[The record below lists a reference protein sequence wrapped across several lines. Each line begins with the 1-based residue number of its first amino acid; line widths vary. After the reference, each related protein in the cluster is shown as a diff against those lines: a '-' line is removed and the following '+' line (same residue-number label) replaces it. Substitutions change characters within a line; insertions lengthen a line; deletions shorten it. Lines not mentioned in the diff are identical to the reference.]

1 MHQLPRHPLA
11 RAAAAGGIMALA
23 VGFAPPA
30 AASLAPQTSVPCS
43 TTALASAISGAAS
56 GATLVLASGCTYQVS
71 DPLPDISVNLKIEG
85 REATLDGDGP
95 EIPGYSI
102 LNVPAGVTLH
112 TRDLNF
118 TCGGNYVDQ
127 CGHAIGSDGDV
138 TIDGGTFY
146 DTGPVYDEYG
156 YTDGG
161 AVLNSGQLT
170 VIGAT
175 FDGNIT
181 DDPGGAIYNEGQLT
195 VVATR
200 FTHNRVV
207 SVQGSGGAIFN
218 SNLGTLT
225 VTSSTFSTNF
235 GEGAAISNDGR
246 ATLRQDTLSGNSTYF
261 AFTSGGAIYNE
272 AGGTMTVTSTSIN
285 NNDASLTGG
294 AIANY
299 YGQVTLR
306 QDTLSGNSASDGGA
320 IYNDAALA
328 ASSTSIT
335 RNTAAAGSPGGID
348 NDGGTVTLHHARI
361 LSNTPFNCS
370 NVTGCTG

>member
-1 MHQLPRHPLA
+1 VILWLHFAVAGVGGTLPADTGNSRHEIRGDLH
-11 RAAAAGGIMALA
+11 AAS
-23 VGFAPPA
+23 VAPP
-30 AASLAPQTSVPCS
+30 TSQGRS
-43 TTALASAISGAAS
+43 SGRDH
-56 GATLVLASGCTYQVS
+56 GACRGL
-71 DPLPDISVNLKIEG
+71 
-85 REATLDGDGP
+85 RATG
-95 EIPGYSI
+95 
-102 LNVPAGVTLH
+102 
-112 TRDLNF
+112 
-118 TCGGNYVDQ
+118 GGNYVDQ
-127 CGHAIGSDGDV
+127 CGHAIGTDGDV

-146 DTGPVYDEYG
+146 NMGPVYDEYG

-207 SVQGSGGAIFN
+207 AVQGSGGAIFN

-235 GEGAAISNDGR
+235 GEGAAISN
-246 ATLRQDTLSGNSTYF
+246 A
-261 AFTSGGAIYNE
+261 
-272 AGGTMTVTSTSIN
+272 
-285 NNDASLTGG
+285 
-294 AIANY
+294 
-299 YGQVTLR
+299 GQVTLR
-306 QDTLSGNSASDGGA
+306 QDTLSGNTASDGGA
-320 IYNDAALA
+320 IYNDAALTA
-328 ASSTSIT
+328 ISASIT

-361 LSNTPFNCS
+361 LSNTSFNCS
-370 NVTGCTG
+370 SVTGCTG

>member
-1 MHQLPRHPLA
+1 
-11 RAAAAGGIMALA
+11 MALA

-71 DPLPDISVNLKIEG
+71 DPLPDISANLKIEG

-95 EIPGYSI
+95 ETPGYSI
-102 LNVPAGVTLH
+102 LNVLAGATLH

-118 TCGGNYVDQ
+118 TCGGNYVGQ
-127 CGHAIGSDGDV
+127 CGHAIGSAGDV

-146 DTGPVYDEYG
+146 DTGPVYNEYG

-161 AVLNSGQLT
+161 AIYNVGQLT

-181 DDPGGAIYNEGQLT
+181 DDPGGAIYNDGQLT

-207 SVQGSGGAIFN
+207 SVQGSGGAIYN
-218 SNLGTLT
+218 VAALT
-225 VTSSTFSTNF
+225 VT
-235 GEGAAISNDGR
+235 
-246 ATLRQDTLSGNSTYF
+246 
-261 AFTSGGAIYNE
+261 
-272 AGGTMTVTSTSIN
+272 
-285 NNDASLTGG
+285 
-294 AIANY
+294 
-299 YGQVTLR
+299 
-306 QDTLSGNSASDGGA
+306 
-320 IYNDAALA
+320 
-328 ASSTSIT
+328 STSIT

-348 NDGGTVTLHHARI
+348 NEGGTVTLHHARI

-370 NVTGCTG
+370 NVTGCTD